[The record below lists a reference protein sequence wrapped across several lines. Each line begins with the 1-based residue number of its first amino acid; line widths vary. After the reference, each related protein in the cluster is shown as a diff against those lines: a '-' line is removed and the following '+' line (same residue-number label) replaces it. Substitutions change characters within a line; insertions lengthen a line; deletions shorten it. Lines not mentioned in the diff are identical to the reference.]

1 MIFVAPAGSY
11 PQKLPSRNEMVAKG
25 YSPKFR
31 ITYID
36 DLFDLVLII
45 CCYWMVMDN
54 DDANQGRP
62 RNGIFLRAS

>member
-11 PQKLPSRNEMVAKG
+11 PQKLPSRSEMVAKG

-45 CCYWMVMDN
+45 FCY
-54 DDANQGRP
+54 
-62 RNGIFLRAS
+62 